1 MNELIVKLTKSFQP
15 SKRSRI
21 TAFDEFLVYIYQ
33 VYGGKMNMCRSEKI
47 KDKYIKERNSILQYA
62 IKNKKEV
69 LKHINK

>member
-1 MNELIVKLTKSFQP
+1 MNELVLKLIKSFQP

-21 TAFDEFLVYIYQ
+21 TAFDKFLVYIYRI
-33 VYGGKMNMCRSEKI
+33 YGGKMNMCRSEKI
-47 KDKYIKERNSILQYA
+47 KDKYIKERNSILQYS